1 MRRRHSSHNSALL
14 GADASVRAARFLRA
28 AQRAKRLDGRW
39 SGGYPLQT
47 PACSNRRPGGFV
59 SELIALFSWEIG
71 IVSPYCRIRAAKMA
85 TMTFNSKYNFK
96 AVVSHVQVEN
106 DSEEPTHL
114 VLLTVLQYED
124 LPKTD
129 NVLLFQSD
137 LLGLFRDKEHLLNR
151 IKETVSSEVQTDL
164 ERALRNQKTFSFVL
178 TASLAELRT
187 LLGRDVILEPGSIIP
202 SREFSVKVRIGT
214 DR

>member
-114 VLLTVLQYED
+114 VWHLRFKSP
-124 LPKTD
+124 LPPYNAISTC
-129 NVLLFQSD
+129 FPICCSSD
-137 LLGLFRDKEHLLNR
+137 D
-151 IKETVSSEVQTDL
+151 SSH
-164 ERALRNQKTFSFVL
+164 
-178 TASLAELRT
+178 
-187 LLGRDVILEPGSIIP
+187 SITMQ
-202 SREFSVKVRIGT
+202 ESVW
-214 DR
+214 